1 MKKLLFA
8 TVITVTISGTGYCVT
23 QCVKIPET
31 FTSCS
36 EVSATDT
43 GDWSLTCDGQTYRG
57 VSKISNDDNSLTADC
72 SGQDYCSLDCYCKM
86 TYPVET
92 EWVRMYSAPN
102 LCSDSYE
109 CSILTLA
116 DAARH
121 CGWYC
126 IDDEYDG
133 SNEAMLNT
141 IRKILENIKA

>member
-8 TVITVTISGTGYCVT
+8 TVITVTISGTGHCVT

-57 VSKISNDDNSLTADC
+57 ISKISNDDNSLTAEC

-92 EWVRMYSAPN
+92 EWVRMNSSPN
-102 LCSDSYE
+102 LCSDSNE

-126 IDDEYDG
+126 MDDEYDG